1 MVTNFLI
8 YFRVLRAP
16 RGSIRTGGR
25 TGKVKFTPLAIPDV
39 ISITPELYED
49 DRGFFM
55 ETYNRK
61 VFAEHGIDVEF
72 VQFNHSMSVRN
83 TLRGL
88 HYQVGKPQAKLVRVI
103 RGEVYDVV
111 VDIRFGSPTYGKWL
125 SETLSDTNKKQIY
138 VPIGF
143 AHGFCV
149 VSKEAEFI
157 YACTGAYYPE
167 GERGILWNDPDLAIT
182 WPVHDPLLSEKDK
195 QNKAFSSITHDFIY
209 KKGI

>member
-1 MVTNFLI
+1 M
-8 YFRVLRAP
+8 
-16 RGSIRTGGR
+16 
-25 TGKVKFTPLAIPDV
+25 KFTPLAIPDV
-39 ISITPELYED
+39 ISIEPELYED

-55 ETYNRK
+55 ETYNRQ
-61 VFAEHGIDVEF
+61 VFAEHGIEVEF
-72 VQFNHSMSVRN
+72 VQSNHSMSGSN
-83 TLRGL
+83 ILRGL

-125 SETLSDTNKKQIY
+125 SETLSDANKKQIY

-157 YACTGAYYPE
+157 YACTDTYYPE
-167 GERGILWNDPDLAIT
+167 GERGILWNDPDLAII
-182 WPVHDPLLSEKDK
+182 WPANDPLLSEKDK
-195 QNKAFSSITHDFIY
+195 HNKAFSSIMHDFIY